1 MSCEYYEELISA
13 DQDGELNQ
21 KERNELSLHLAVCAD
36 CRQFA
41 ERIKLFH
48 KLSASAKPPLFPKA
62 RQRMILQK
70 TIGSIS
76 LWSRIRSMIFGS
88 YKVPRQLIW
97 LGYLTTAMIIGVITV
112 ELISDKM
119 QLEKSNHEKTSQSSS
134 VYKLEIS
141 DSDIIAYNATKK
153 VVFTEQDIAE
163 SKTIVFSDNFK

>member
-21 KERNELSLHLAVCAD
+21 SERNELSLHLAGCAD

-48 KLSASAKPPLFPKA
+48 KLSASAERPVLPKA
-62 RQRMILQK
+62 RQRIILRK

-76 LWSRIRSMIFGS
+76 LWSRIHGMIFGW
-88 YKVPRQLIW
+88 YKVPRKLIW
-97 LGYLTTAMIIGVITV
+97 VGSLTAAIIIGVITV

-119 QLEKSNHEKTSQSSS
+119 QVQESDYEKTSQSSS
-134 VYKLEIS
+134 VYKLVIS

-153 VVFTEQDIAE
+153 VVFTEQNITE
-163 SKTIVFSDNFK
+163 SKTVVFSDDF